1 MLATI
6 ALLWRCYG
14 AAAVLPW
21 SLALPGSGVPWRF
34 GRGNIG
40 AGPLERVFAAVD
52 DLARPDEDPRT
63 GRGVAELL
71 DVKVRDV
78 APASHR
84 AGQRDAPA
92 APSHPEDKGELF
104 CRPSLGPECLLNWKF
119 GSGNLEVQYD
129 VN

>member
-84 AGQRDAPA
+84 AGQRAQEDAVSPGHRDAPA

-104 CRPSLGPECLLNWKF
+104 CRP
-119 GSGNLEVQYD
+119 
-129 VN
+129 